1 MIRLMLGAAIA
12 ALVAACGGGGGGSEL
27 QPPPPP
33 PPNARLELVAGASG
47 GSGSA
52 DGAFANA
59 RLTGPVGITTDGA
72 GTIYLTEP
80 QSNRIR
86 RATGGTVGKFPVS
99 QTGAPGFVD
108 GLNALFYQPSAIAA
122 SSAGIAY
129 VADTYNHA
137 IRQID
142 AAGNTTTLAGS
153 PERGYADGS
162 GAAAKFLFPQGI
174 VRDANGTLFVL
185 DTGNAVIRRVTP
197 AGFVTTFAGN
207 PNVRATI
214 DGQGTGAS
222 FFLPTAIAI
231 DATGNMYVADNG
243 TIRFVTSFGQVT
255 TLAGAPGQLQVVDG
269 PSATARF
276 GDIAGIAVAND
287 ATVFVTENVH
297 NVIRQRAPSG
307 LVTTVAGTLDATGSA
322 DGTGAAARF
331 NHPAG
336 ITVDAG
342 TGNLFIADT
351 ENHTIRM
358 LTRTGSVFTLIG
370 AAPPRGATDG
380 AGAAARFGVVA
391 DLALDA
397 AGNVLVADSGNGAIR
412 SLDAAGTV
420 RTIAGVLGSPGTQD
434 GPAGT
439 GRILDPVAVAAD
451 AAGNIYFV
459 DRRFLLCIP
468 QPQTCEG
475 YASAI
480 RRVDSAGTLTTI
492 AGSIIQGGDADGTG
506 TAARFR
512 QASDIAID
520 AGGNL
525 YVSDTASGTIRKV
538 TPAGVV
544 TTIAGTAG
552 SRAYVDG
559 IGSAARFLGPRGL
572 VIDRDGNLLVADGGS
587 MIRKV
592 TPAGVVTTVAG
603 TATAGDITDGNG
615 TAARFANVDRL
626 AIDSDGNAYA
636 TDASTIRKITPTGVV
651 TTVAGTKGQDGFTPG
666 RLPGVVTPR
675 SLVVKGTDLYIGIDS
690 GIAVLRNRP

>member
-1 MIRLMLGAAIA
+1 MIRLVLGAAIA

-27 QPPPPP
+27 QPPPAP

-52 DGAFANA
+52 DGAYANA
-59 RLTGPVGITTDGA
+59 RLSGPVGITTDGA
-72 GTIYLTEP
+72 GTIYVTEP
-80 QSNRIR
+80 LSNRIR
-86 RATGGTVGKFPVS
+86 RAVGGVVSKFPTS

-122 SSAGIAY
+122 SSGGTAY

-153 PERGYADGS
+153 AERGYADGT
-162 GAAAKFLFPQGI
+162 GAAARFLFPQGI
-174 VRDANGTLFVL
+174 VRDATGNLFVL
-185 DTGNAVIRRVTP
+185 DTGNAAIRRVTP
-197 AGFVTTFAGN
+197 AGVVTTFAGN
-207 PNVRATI
+207 PNLHATI
-214 DGQGTGAS
+214 DGQGTAAS
-222 FFLPTAIAI
+222 FFIPTAIAI
-231 DATGNMYVADNG
+231 DATGNLYVADNG
-243 TIRFVTSFGQVT
+243 TIRFVTSFGLVT
-255 TLAGAPGQLQVVDG
+255 TLAGASGQLQVVDG
-269 PSATARF
+269 PSGTARF
-276 GDIAGIAVAND
+276 GDIGGIAVAND

-322 DGTGAAARF
+322 DGAGAAARF

-342 TGNLFIADT
+342 TGNLLIADT
-351 ENHTIRM
+351 DNHTIRL
-358 LTRTGSVFTLIG
+358 LTRAGSVLTLIG

-380 AGAAARFGVVA
+380 AGAAARFGFVT
-391 DLALDA
+391 DLALDV
-397 AGNVLVADSGNGAIR
+397 AGNVLVADWGNFAIR
-412 SLDAAGTV
+412 RLDATNNV
-420 RTIAGVLGSPGTQD
+420 QTIAGVLGSNGTQD

-439 GRILDPVAVAAD
+439 GRFMGPGAVASD
-451 AAGNIYFV
+451 GAGNLYVV
-459 DRRFLLCIP
+459 DT
-468 QPQTCEG
+468 QTFFCHTPLFCESNS
-475 YASAI
+475 SAI
-480 RRVDSAGTLTTI
+480 RRVDPAGTITTL
-492 AGSIIQGGDADGTG
+492 AGDLALAGDADGTG

-512 QASDIAID
+512 AAVDIAID
-520 AGGNL
+520 SAGNL
-525 YVSDTASGTIRKV
+525 YVSDFSSATIRRV

-544 TTIAGTAG
+544 TTIAGSPRLRSHTDGTG
-552 SRAYVDG
+552 SQ
-559 IGSAARFLGPRGL
+559 ARFLGPRGL
-572 VIDRDGNLLVADGGS
+572 VIDRDGNLFVADGGS

-592 TPAGVVTTVAG
+592 TPAGVVTTIAG
-603 TATAGDITDGNG
+603 TATPADGTDGNG
-615 TAARFANVDRL
+615 AAARFASVNRL
-626 AIDSDGNAYA
+626 AIDSDGNLYA